1 MEKVLGIIAEYNPFH
16 NGHLHHLNESKK
28 IANCK
33 YSVCVMGGN
42 FTQRGSCSLVDKWSK
57 AKMAILNGVD
67 LVIELPVLYSVSSAE
82 NFAYG
87 AVKILD
93 SLNVVTDISFGAESN
108 RIDLLDAVADVL
120 TFEPIEFKNLLTD
133 FLDSGVSFPK
143 ARECACLKYFEQ
155 QNISFDCSLLKDVL
169 SSPNNILG
177 IEYLKALKKIDS
189 KIVPHVVNRVC
200 SDYNSV
206 DFKDNIASSTAIRNI
221 VSNNENLDVL
231 KTLMPDSSFSVFMND
246 FNCGHVV
253 TGLSC
258 FEKEIFYTLR
268 KLSVSDIANL
278 ADVREGLEF
287 KIKRACGSCNSL
299 DSFFDVVKSKRFT
312 RTCLQRI
319 LLYSLLGIT
328 NDVMALSKNVTP
340 YVRVLGFNDNG
351 KHLLSDISKCCPDLP
366 IITSVKRFVDSCS
379 DYGLNVLLDKD
390 ILASDIYSLAY
401 SKDSFANLDY
411 TTPLFVFKG

>member
-177 IEYLKALKKIDS
+177 IEYLKALKKLDS

-206 DFKDNIASSTAIRNI
+206 DFKDNIASGTAIRNI

-231 KTLMPDSSFSVFMND
+231 KTLMPGSSFSVFMND
-246 FNCGHVV
+246 FNRGHVI

-258 FEKEIFYTLR
+258 FET
-268 KLSVSDIANL
+268 
-278 ADVREGLEF
+278 
-287 KIKRACGSCNSL
+287 
-299 DSFFDVVKSKRFT
+299 
-312 RTCLQRI
+312 
-319 LLYSLLGIT
+319 
-328 NDVMALSKNVTP
+328 
-340 YVRVLGFNDNG
+340 DN
-351 KHLLSDISKCCPDLP
+351 
-366 IITSVKRFVDSCS
+366 F
-379 DYGLNVLLDKD
+379 LNV
-390 ILASDIYSLAY
+390 
-401 SKDSFANLDY
+401 
-411 TTPLFVFKG
+411 

>member
-177 IEYLKALKKIDS
+177 I
-189 KIVPHVVNRVC
+189 
-200 SDYNSV
+200 
-206 DFKDNIASSTAIRNI
+206 
-221 VSNNENLDVL
+221 
-231 KTLMPDSSFSVFMND
+231 
-246 FNCGHVV
+246 
-253 TGLSC
+253 
-258 FEKEIFYTLR
+258 
-268 KLSVSDIANL
+268 
-278 ADVREGLEF
+278 
-287 KIKRACGSCNSL
+287 
-299 DSFFDVVKSKRFT
+299 
-312 RTCLQRI
+312 
-319 LLYSLLGIT
+319 
-328 NDVMALSKNVTP
+328 
-340 YVRVLGFNDNG
+340 
-351 KHLLSDISKCCPDLP
+351 
-366 IITSVKRFVDSCS
+366 
-379 DYGLNVLLDKD
+379 
-390 ILASDIYSLAY
+390 
-401 SKDSFANLDY
+401 
-411 TTPLFVFKG
+411 